1 MAAVEIVYMDGVV
14 EVLMLPP
21 GARVG
26 LEPSTLVC
34 GRINVER
41 DKVRRWQI
49 IESEDT

>member
-1 MAAVEIVYMDGVV
+1 MTTVEVLYMDGVS
-14 EVLMLPP
+14 ELFQLPA

-26 LEPSTLVC
+26 LEPTVLVL